1 MVNYLKGFTTSAL
14 LLCSVFIFIGAQFGG
29 SQHFG
34 DIIANSVTITDKNGF
49 GGFLKI
55 VDKDGDKLISIE
67 NGKIEIY
74 NSENVEVVSI
84 KSSKEGKGSVHLKNG
99 GSLNTFNENGIKT
112 SSLGENRAGEGILS
126 TFNNN
131 SKLTSLLG
139 SNDGGYG
146 KLSLFDDQG
155 KESLHLIQSLTTFN
169 KDGRIT
175 GKYGTNNSG
184 NGSVLLYDKFGNR
197 GWFKSGKKS

>member
-1 MVNYLKGFTTSAL
+1 MVNYLKGFTTSVL
-14 LLCSVFIFIGAQFGG
+14 LLCSVFIFMGAQFGS

-49 GGFLKI
+49 GGILKI
-55 VDKDGDKLISIE
+55 VDKEGDKLISIE
-67 NGKIEIY
+67 NGKIKIF

-84 KSSKEGKGSVHLKNG
+84 NSSKEGKGIVYLKNG

-131 SKLTSLLG
+131 SKLTSKLG
-139 SNDGGYG
+139 GNDGGYG
-146 KLSLFDDQG
+146 KLSIFDDQG
-155 KESLHLIQSLTTFN
+155 KESIHLMQSLTTFN